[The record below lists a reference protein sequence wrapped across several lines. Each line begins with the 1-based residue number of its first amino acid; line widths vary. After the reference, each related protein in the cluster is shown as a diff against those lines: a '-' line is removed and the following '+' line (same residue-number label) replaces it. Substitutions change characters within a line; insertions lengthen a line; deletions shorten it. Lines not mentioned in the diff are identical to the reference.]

1 MNKYIFKDKVM
12 GSYSFLLDDQ
22 TFVPTQTSNCIIRA
36 ALKVLDKPSSILDLG
51 CGCGVVAILIAKHS
65 TYELNLSASDL
76 SETVKDVVKTN
87 SKAYGVDIDVR
98 KSDIFNAWG
107 QEKFDFIINDISG
120 VAEEIASISPWFK
133 NISCEAGEGGN
144 LLVDTVIDHAHEHL
158 NQDGKLI
165 FPVISFS
172 NKEAILEK
180 ANTTFKNVDLV
191 ERQEWP
197 APREMLEHIDIL
209 ERLKKKGLVDYR
221 ISFGQVIGYTEIY
234 CAY

>member
-1 MNKYIFKDKVM
+1 MNNYIFKDKVM

-65 TYELNLSASDL
+65 KYELNLSASDL
-76 SETVKDVVKTN
+76 SETVKDVVKKN
-87 SKAYGVDIDVR
+87 SEAYGVDIDVR

-144 LLVDTVIDHAHEHL
+144 LLVDTVIDNAHEHL

-172 NKEAILEK
+172 NKKAILEK

-197 APREMLEHIDIL
+197 VPREMLEHIDIL
-209 ERLKKKGLVDYR
+209 ERLKKKGFVDYR